1 MFVSTSIS
9 TCVSTYA
16 SLLVRVLCK
25 KINTVFNDDYLP
37 NTDFRLQFKGEID
50 PGSNDFWNKEVSR
63 KLGKE
68 TKKIS
73 LEVEEE
79 KVRYIENNYGVA

>member
-1 MFVSTSIS
+1 M
-9 TCVSTYA
+9 
-16 SLLVRVLCK
+16 
-25 KINTVFNDDYLP
+25 
-37 NTDFRLQFKGEID
+37 DFRLQFKGEID

-79 KVRYIENNYGVA
+79 KVRNVQNYK